1 MSVKPHPEDGPQPPR
16 GDHAPDQGERISAD
30 DRERLQ
36 RVHADPEQ
44 LNQESREQG
53 ARRAEG
59 VNDPSHA
66 RQQPEDRAHGRHGK
80 GFGDESVPPQDEQ
93 ATDTGDDRQLRTAG
107 GGGNQPPEPNAFR
120 ENSEGR
126 MGGAGWG
133 SEQVGGSTVDRR
145 PDSRNA

>member
-1 MSVKPHPEDGPQPPR
+1 MSVKPHPEDGPRPPR
-16 GDHAPDQGERISAD
+16 GDHAT
-30 DRERLQ
+30 DR
-36 RVHADPEQ
+36 
-44 LNQESREQG
+44 G
-53 ARRAEG
+53 ASTPAKAGGR
-59 VNDPSHA
+59 
-66 RQQPEDRAHGRHGK
+66 PEDHAHGRHGK
-80 GFGDESVPPQDEQ
+80 GASDESMVDDEQ

-107 GGGNQPPEPNAFR
+107 GGGNQPPDPNAFR